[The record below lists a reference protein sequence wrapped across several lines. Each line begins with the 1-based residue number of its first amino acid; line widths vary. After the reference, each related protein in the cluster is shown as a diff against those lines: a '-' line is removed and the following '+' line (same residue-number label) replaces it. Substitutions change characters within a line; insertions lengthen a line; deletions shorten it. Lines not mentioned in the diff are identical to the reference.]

1 MESETAYVSD
11 TVADA
16 PGGGIVAAQLLSH
29 AVLAY
34 AVVFAVRR
42 RELMVG
48 ANGLAS
54 LFCSLNYHACRGGL
68 VCLGLSLDAWRRA
81 DHFTA
86 LSLGAA
92 LALSLVHYESAGTHG
107 RLVGLFVGYL
117 MPAVVLLAVLAHP
130 FQLQS
135 ALIVV
140 VYVALVAVDRFLRT
154 GPSLAPPDAR
164 VYKVPSL
171 IAGGLLL
178 LVAVVCYAFDGD
190 SGGRGDSIL
199 SGVLHVAWH
208 VLIGAALIAIVDGR
222 SGGSDRNEDAP
233 SADAASLVVNTI

>member
-34 AVVFAVRR
+34 AVYFAIRR
-42 RELMVG
+42 REFMVG

-54 LFCSLNYHACRGGL
+54 LFCSLNYHACRGGV
-68 VCLGLSLDAWRRA
+68 VCLGLALDQWRRA

-86 LSLGAA
+86 LSLGAS
-92 LALSLVHYESAGTHG
+92 LGLSLVHYEFSDADG
-107 RLVGLFVGYL
+107 RSTGRFFTYL

-140 VYVALVAVDRFLRT
+140 VFVALVAVDRFLRN
-154 GPSLAPPDAR
+154 GPHVTPPDERAYRVKSLA
-164 VYKVPSL
+164 
-171 IAGGLLL
+171 IGGVLLL
-178 LVAVVCYAFDGD
+178 AAVFCYAFDGD
-190 SGGRGDSIL
+190 TSGRGDSIL
-199 SGVLHVAWH
+199 SGVLHSAWH

-222 SGGSDRNEDAP
+222 TPATP
-233 SADAASLVVNTI
+233 TASAML